1 MKSSHPANPQQPKSI
16 EQVTPVEELQF
27 FQSQFQDW
35 MKQWALDE
43 ALKQRYQLIMV
54 EIERRKAFY
63 QALDNIKRARIVISM
78 FMIFF
83 LVYIVY
89 WSFSRDW
96 QKTKKEVLKKNMEL
110 RNKLEKEQEATEEH
124 KRLL

>member
-1 MKSSHPANPQQPKSI
+1 
-16 EQVTPVEELQF
+16 
-27 FQSQFQDW
+27 

-78 FMIFF
+78 FTIIF

-96 QKTKKEVLKKNMEL
+96 KSVKKEVLKKS
-110 RNKLEKEQEATEEH
+110 
-124 KRLL
+124 